1 MIKEFWA
8 PKCMWPSQVEKPSE
22 DDGAI
27 VLCNRGADY
36 LVDGHSYCETHV
48 KAYVQGHLDYAESQ
62 YATPENDGY
71 APRSPEQ
78 LQDDADNEA
87 TGEWSFNVGQDEINL
102 RGEE

>member
-1 MIKEFWA
+1 M
-8 PKCMWPSQVEKPSE
+8 KCMWPNQVEIPSE

-27 VLCNRGADY
+27 VLCNSVADY

-87 TGEWSFNVGQDEINL
+87 TGEWSFNVGGDE
-102 RGEE
+102 

>member
-22 DDGAI
+22 NDGAI

>member
-62 YATPENDGY
+62 YATQENDGY
-71 APRSPEQ
+71 VPRSPEQ

-87 TGEWSFNVGQDEINL
+87 TGEWSFNVGGDE
-102 RGEE
+102 